1 MKVSNNHHH
10 HKTIDNVQIST
21 TTTNNNKE
29 TIISPRSMPKTTSS
43 MIGWISTNPIN
54 RLEKYGPY
62 TKGKYTITSQF
73 GWPKEGVN

>member
-1 MKVSNNHHH
+1 MKVPNNNH
-10 HKTIDNVQIST
+10 HKTIDNVQIA
-21 TTTNNNKE
+21 TTNNKD

-43 MIGWISTNPIN
+43 MIGWISTNPVN

>member
-1 MKVSNNHHH
+1 MKVPNNNH
-10 HKTIDNVQIST
+10 HKTIDNVQIA
-21 TTTNNNKE
+21 TTNNKDA
-29 TIISPRSMPKTTSS
+29 IISPRSMPKTTSS
-43 MIGWISTNPIN
+43 MIGWISTNPVN